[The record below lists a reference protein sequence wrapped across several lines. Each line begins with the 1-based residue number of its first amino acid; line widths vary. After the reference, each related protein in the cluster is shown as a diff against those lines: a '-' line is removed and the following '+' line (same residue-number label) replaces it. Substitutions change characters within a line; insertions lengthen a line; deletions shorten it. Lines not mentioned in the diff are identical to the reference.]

1 VLDDRRDRLEELFD
15 SVEFVGISAD
25 NRYALEQ
32 RIPVFLCKG
41 AKYGT
46 LEKVWP
52 ELKRWR

>member
-25 NRYALEQ
+25 NRHALEQ

-41 AKYGT
+41 AKFGT